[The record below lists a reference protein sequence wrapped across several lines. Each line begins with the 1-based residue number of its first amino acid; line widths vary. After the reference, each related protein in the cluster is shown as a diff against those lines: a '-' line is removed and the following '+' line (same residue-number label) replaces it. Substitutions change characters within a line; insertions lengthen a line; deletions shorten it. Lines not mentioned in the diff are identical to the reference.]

1 MFYSN
6 PKVFCSLS
14 FHLHEQK
21 KIKLKDNKLV
31 GCSNE
36 NNLHLQGIEKGIFT
50 TKNYL
55 CLKYQSMSTFLF
67 DKTVFGPVMSRRLG
81 VSLGMNLLPNNRK
94 ICSFDCIYCE
104 CGLNGELGDKESP
117 MPTKEQVKQA
127 LEQKLKDMLCEN
139 LKPDVIT
146 FAGNGEPTLHPE
158 FSAVI
163 DDTIALRN
171 KYCPEARI
179 AVLSNASRLHKKEV
193 YEALLK
199 VDDNIQK
206 LDSGLKETILRLDQ
220 PNYPFDLEKTIE
232 QLQSF
237 NGKVI
242 IQTMFVAGEI
252 NNIQIDNTAE
262 EDITSWLNA
271 LEQIK
276 PSKVMIYTIER
287 DTPYNDL
294 KKVSIYLL
302 NQIAD
307 RAKQLGFEVSV
318 SG

>member
-1 MFYSN
+1 
-6 PKVFCSLS
+6 
-14 FHLHEQK
+14 
-21 KIKLKDNKLV
+21 
-31 GCSNE
+31 
-36 NNLHLQGIEKGIFT
+36 
-50 TKNYL
+50 
-55 CLKYQSMSTFLF
+55 MSTFLF

-127 LEQKLKDMLCEN
+127 LEQKLKDMLSEN

-171 KYCPEARI
+171 RYCPDARI
-179 AVLSNASRLHKKEV
+179 AVLSNASRLHKANIFD
-193 YEALLK
+193 ALLK

-220 PNYPFDLEKTIE
+220 PNYPFDLKNTIE

-242 IQTMFVAGEI
+242 IQTMFLAGKI
-252 NNIQIDNTAE
+252 NNLKIDNTTE

-271 LEQIK
+271 LQQIK

-287 DTPYNDL
+287 DTPYSDL
-294 KKVSIYLL
+294 KKVSISLL